1 MLAPVDGFERVV
13 RAAAHRPRR
22 VLALVALLCAAG
34 TALALGLQPSA
45 ATSTLAGR
53 SSDTYQATERYRER
67 FGDHAIVVLARGP
80 LEQLVLTE
88 NLGRL
93 LGLEGCLSGNRPAGR
108 PAPGGERGPCA
119 ELARSKPVQV
129 VYGPG
134 TFINSAVG
142 EIQDQL
148 KRRLDAKAA
157 QARRAADAARQ
168 VARRQGKAKSER
180 ERLARSAEQ
189 LVYAQF
195 VRDLLALNLKYGLG
209 VDKTPRLDDP
219 DFVATLVF
227 DPKRGATTPK
237 ARFAYLFPSSEAAA
251 IQVRLKPRL
260 TDEQRERATALV
272 RAAVR
277 MPEFRLSNAD
287 GYTVTGVPVLAEDL
301 ADALAGSVLRL
312 LLVAFVVMAA
322 VLALVFRRRLR
333 LVPLAVALA
342 AVALT
347 FGLMALAGAPLTMAS
362 VAVLPVLLGLGVDYA
377 IQYQAR
383 IPDPPT
389 AAGAEH
395 AARVAV
401 PTIAT
406 AALAT
411 AAGFLVLLL
420 SPVPMVRG
428 FGALLVVGVGIAFA
442 LALTGGTAAL
452 VALGTRRADAR
463 PHGRAGGALTL
474 GLRRSDG
481 GPLGRSARGA
491 AELLRAAGRPFARL
505 ARPARRLGHGVLEAG
520 VGRPGRVVGAGLAV
534 AALGWV
540 VDTQADVRS
549 DLRALVPQDLP
560 AVRDLDTLQRTTGVA
575 GEVDVVVEGRD
586 LTDPKVVAWMR
597 SYQERVLKDAHYT
610 PENGCGKAAL
620 CPALSLPDLF
630 QGRGAAADR
639 ERIEALLDA
648 VPPYFSESVIT
659 ADRRTANLA
668 FGIRL
673 MPLDEQHQAI
683 ERMRVALTERTSS
696 AGTGGPPAGVT
707 ARLAGLPV
715 LAAEAN
721 AALASPWRRLG
732 TLLAG
737 LLAVGLVLLLVHRR
751 AERAW
756 VPLVPIALAT
766 GWSALVLFALR
777 VPLNPMSATLGA
789 LVIALSTEFAVLLDG
804 RYRAE
809 RRAGHGVGAALRRT
823 YRSTGAAVL
832 ASGATAIAGFA
843 VLAFS
848 DVRMLQEFG
857 IVTVVDLSASL
868 LGVLAVLPAV
878 LVLAERRA
886 RRGHRS
892 GAERIADP
900 AVPA

>member
-1 MLAPVDGFERVV
+1 MRPADGFERVV
-13 RAAAHRPRR
+13 HAAAHRPRR
-22 VLALVALLCAAG
+22 VLAVAALLCAAA

-53 SSDTYQATERYRER
+53 SSDTYRATERYRER
-67 FGDHAIVVLARGP
+67 FGDHAIVVLVRGP
-80 LEQLVLTE
+80 LQQLVLTE

-93 LGLEGCLSGNRPAGR
+93 LGLEGCLSGNRPAGK

-119 ELARSKPVQV
+119 ELARTKPVQV

-148 KRRLDAKAA
+148 RARLDAKGAEA
-157 QARRAADAARQ
+157 ERAAAAARK
-168 VARRQGKAKSER
+168 VARRQGKPKAEQ

-195 VRDLLALNLKYGLG
+195 VRDLLQLNLKYGLG
-209 VDKTPRLDDP
+209 IDKTPRLDDP

-237 ARFAYLFPSSEAAA
+237 ARFAYLFPSSESAA
-251 IQVRLKPRL
+251 IQVRLKPSL
-260 TDEQRERATALV
+260 SDSERERATELV

-277 MPEFRLSNAD
+277 MPEFALRNAD

-301 ADALAGSVLRL
+301 SDALAGSIARL
-312 LLVAFVVMAA
+312 LLVALVVMAA

-333 LVPLAVALA
+333 LVPLAVALG

-347 FGLMALAGAPLTMAS
+347 FGLMALVGAPLTMAS
-362 VAVLPVLLGLGVDYA
+362 IAVLPVLLGLGVDYA

-383 IPDPPT
+383 IADPPGARS
-389 AAGAEH
+389 AAR

-428 FGALLVVGVGIAFA
+428 FGVLLVVGVGIALA

-452 VALGTRRADAR
+452 VALGGDRRSSARTAR
-463 PHGRAGGALTL
+463 PARGPSAVFAAAGR
-474 GLRRSDG
+474 
-481 GPLGRSARGA
+481 PLGRSARGA
-491 AELLRAAGRPFARL
+491 AELLGAAARPLTRL
-505 ARPARRLGHGVLEAG
+505 ERPARRAGRGTLRAALARPRRVLAI
-520 VGRPGRVVGAGLAV
+520 GLAL

-540 VDTQADVRS
+540 VDTQTEVRS
-549 DLRALVPQDLP
+549 DLRELVPQDLP

-597 SYQERVLKDAHYT
+597 SFQERVLKDARYS
-610 PENGCGKAAL
+610 PQNGCGKASL

-630 QGRGAAADR
+630 QGRDAASDR
-639 ERIEALLDA
+639 ERIERLLDS
-648 VPPYFSESVIT
+648 VPPYFSQAVIT

-673 MPLDEQHQAI
+673 MPLDEQHETI
-683 ERMRVALTERTSS
+683 ERMRAAL
-696 AGTGGPPAGVT
+696 PPPRGVT
-707 ARLAGLPV
+707 ARVAGLPV

-777 VPLNPMSATLGA
+777 LPLNPMSATLGA

-804 RYRAE
+804 RFREE
-809 RRAGHGVGAALRRT
+809 RRAGYGVGAALRRT
-823 YRSTGAAVL
+823 YASTGAAVL

-886 RRGHRS
+886 AAARRPRPQR
-892 GAERIADP
+892 AADP
-900 AVPA
+900 PVPA

>member
-1 MLAPVDGFERVV
+1 MLPADGFERVV
-13 RAAAHRPRR
+13 RAAARRPRR
-22 VLALVALLCAAG
+22 VLSVLALLCAGSA
-34 TALALGLQPSA
+34 ALALGLHPSA
-45 ATSTLAGR
+45 ATSTLAGK

-67 FGDHAIVVLARGP
+67 FGDHAILVLVRGP
-80 LEQLVLTE
+80 LQQLVLTD

-93 LGLEGCLSGNRPAGR
+93 LGLEGCLSGNKPADGE
-108 PAPGGERGPCA
+108 APGGARGPCA
-119 ELARSKPVQV
+119 ELARTKPVQV

-148 KRRLDAKAA
+148 KRQLDAKGAEAKKAA
-157 QARRAADAARQ
+157 AAARAL
-168 VARRQGKAKSER
+168 ARRQGKPKAEQDK
-180 ERLARSAEQ
+180 LGRSAEQ

-195 VRDLLALNLKYGLG
+195 VRDLLQLNLKYGLG

-219 DFVATLVF
+219 DFVSTLVF
-227 DPKRGATTPK
+227 DPSRGPTTPK
-237 ARFAYLFPSSEAAA
+237 ARFAYLFPSSDSAA
-251 IQVRLKPRL
+251 IQVRLKPGLSDR
-260 TDEQRERATALV
+260 ERERATELV

-277 MPEFRLSNAD
+277 MPDFALRNAN
-287 GYTVTGVPVLAEDL
+287 GYTVTGVPVLAQDL
-301 ADALAGSVLRL
+301 SDALAGSVARL
-312 LLVAFVVMAA
+312 LLIAVVVMAG

-333 LVPLAVALA
+333 LVPLVVALG

-347 FGLMALAGAPLTMAS
+347 FGLMALVGAPLTMAS
-362 VAVLPVLLGLGVDYA
+362 IAVLPVLLGLAVDYA
-377 IQYQAR
+377 IQYQSR

-389 AAGAEH
+389 AQGARR
-395 AARVAV
+395 AARAGV

-428 FGALLVVGVGIAFA
+428 FGVLLVVGVGVAFA
-442 LALTGGTAAL
+442 CALTGGTAAL
-452 VALGTRRADAR
+452 VTLGARRR
-463 PHGRAGGALTL
+463 GGA
-474 GLRRSDG
+474 
-481 GPLGRSARGA
+481 LGRSARGA
-491 AELLRAAGRPFARL
+491 GELLSAAGRPFD
-505 ARPARRLGHGVLEAG
+505 RLGAPAGRLGGGVLRAALAH
-520 VGRPGRVVGAGLAV
+520 PGRVVGIGLAV
-534 AALGWV
+534 AAIGWA
-540 VDTQADVRS
+540 VDTQTEVRS
-549 DLRALVPQDLP
+549 DLQALVPQDLP
-560 AVRDLDTLQRTTGVA
+560 AVRDLETLQRTTGVA

-586 LTDPKVVAWMR
+586 LTDPRVVAWMR
-597 SYQERVLKDAHYT
+597 TYQQTVLKQARYSAD
-610 PENGCGKAAL
+610 NGCGKAAL

-630 QGRGAAADR
+630 QGAAAPTQRTQID
-639 ERIEALLDA
+639 ALLDA
-648 VPPYFSESVIT
+648 VPPYFSQAVIT

-673 MPLDEQHQAI
+673 MPLDEQHAVL
-683 ERMRVALTERTSS
+683 ERMRSALD
-696 AGTGGPPAGVT
+696 PPDGVT

-721 AALASPWRRLG
+721 AALSSPWRRLL
-732 TLLAG
+732 TLVAG
-737 LLAVGLVLLLVHRR
+737 LLAVGLVLLAVYRR

-766 GWSALVLFALR
+766 GWSAAVLFALR
-777 VPLNPMSATLGA
+777 IPLNPMSATLGA

-804 RYRAE
+804 RYREE
-809 RRAGHGVGAALRRT
+809 RAAGHGAAEALRRT

-848 DVRMLQEFG
+848 DVRMLQELG
-857 IVTVVDLSASL
+857 IVTVVDLSVSL

-878 LVLAERRA
+878 LVLAERRRAARAGRA
-886 RRGHRS
+886 RREGV
-892 GAERIADP
+892 ADR
-900 AVPA
+900 AVAA